1 MSWAEFHQ
9 RSERLAAEAQSLI
22 VVTPEKARLL
32 YAEAA
37 KAEAE
42 ALLELEVTKV
52 RTVGVTAV
60 SAVALWF
67 KAREFPEAQR
77 LAHRVLAGFELPPFA
92 REQLQVLLQTIW
104 SEEVRQQ
111 APAKFTE
118 GAVLVSVDGG
128 EVLTGGAPLDLV
140 VAKVELLQ
148 SIFFRTVEFLQGLP
162 HRKRGKAS
170 FDVQMICR
178 PWLFQAPPGS
188 YQFAVAIEDVAQGNL
203 FEQVATAEEIKGAFV
218 ALLHDATED
227 PQKALAERVPDKE
240 YRGTFLK
247 LTRALAPTGKD
258 FSVMT
263 IRRDALDRSPITLDA
278 NSRKAMA
285 EVIRKD
291 FAKPRAAG
299 ETEGTIVGTLRAVH
313 LDDDWLE
320 VTVDGQHKRVYGVG
334 ETVDD
339 EIGPLMNRPVVVK
352 ILTQANGRITFVDIE
367 ADAVTV

>member
-1 MSWAEFHQ
+1 MSWAELHQ
-9 RSERLAAEAQSLI
+9 QSERLAAEAQGII
-22 VVTPEKARLL
+22 VASPDKARLL

-37 KAEAE
+37 QAEAA
-42 ALLELEVTKV
+42 ALLEVGPAKI
-52 RTVGVTAV
+52 RTLGITAI

-67 KAREFPEAQR
+67 KARRFAEAQT
-77 LAHRVLAGFELPPFA
+77 LAHRILGQAELPSFA

-104 SEEVRQQ
+104 SEEVRQNSDT
-111 APAKFTE
+111 KFTE
-118 GAVLVSVDGG
+118 GAVLVSVGG
-128 EVLTGGAPLDLV
+128 GHILTGGAPLDLV
-140 VAKVELLQ
+140 VSKVELLQ
-148 SIFFRTVEFLQGLP
+148 SIFFRTVEFLQHMP

-170 FDVQMICR
+170 FDVQQICR
-178 PWLFQAPPGS
+178 PWLFQAAPGS
-188 YQFAVAIEDVAQGNL
+188 YQFAVAIEDVGQGRL
-203 FEQVATAEEIKGAFV
+203 FEQVATADEIKGAFV
-218 ALLHDATED
+218 ALLHDAIED
-227 PQKALAERVPDKE
+227 PNKALAQRVPDKE

-263 IRRDALDRSPITLDA
+263 IRRDALDRNPITLDS

-299 ETEGTIVGTLRAVH
+299 ETEGILTGVLRAAH

-320 VTVDGQHKRVYGVG
+320 VTVDGQHKRVNGVG

-339 EIGPLMNRPVVVK
+339 EIGPLMNRAVVVR
-352 ILTQANGRITFVDIE
+352 ILTQPNGRMMFVDIE
-367 ADAVTV
+367 ADSA